1 MQQDLNE
8 LSLWSQASHMKLHP
22 KKCKVLHI
30 EFRKIPVT
38 PPSLTVNNIEVQ
50 LVKVLRV
57 LGVILQADLK
67 WNSHVDS
74 VCTKA
79 NQRLYFLRKLKHFHL
94 TTDDLLT
101 VYTSYIRPILEYA
114 APVWHSGLP
123 YKLSDGI
130 EKVQRRALRV
140 ILGSEYTSYAAA
152 CSHLGLPTL
161 SSRRRTLTETF
172 AKSLL
177 RSGQLQHILRYHPP
191 EEASVAGLQ
200 KYRHNLI
207 VIDKTKTIYC
217 YIPKTGCTTT
227 KLVMYNLQHD
237 TNLTSADLGPNK
249 KVEIHRYP
257 FKLLNKYSME
267 DAQMRLKTYNK
278 LIVVRDPLE
287 RLASAWL
294 DKFFNSPGRFIF
306 RKRLRQA
313 VGNSTFGKTT
323 TKRVQYDF
331 IAHTDTLVE
340 DLRLFFHR
348 SGIVG
353 KDGILPRQHPS
364 RAKARF
370 GRTFRVV
377 PPEDIRRL
385 GQIYKPDFDM
395 FGYSIEEDLEMIENE
410 QRNALKQN
418 V

>member
-1 MQQDLNE
+1 MPL
-8 LSLWSQASHMKLHP
+8 LSMVKWRPTVKYVTLLTIAACISVVYFNVGDIHGVPGKSAQIST
-22 KKCKVLHI
+22 
-30 EFRKIPVT
+30 FPVN
-38 PPSLTVNNIEVQ
+38 VNNYQNGGQHLDAKGTSRPAIGEQ
-50 LVKVLRV
+50 EKRIA
-57 LGVILQADLK
+57 ILK
-67 WNSHVDS
+67 EY
-74 VCTKA
+74 C
-79 NQRLYFLRKLKHFHL
+79 RKN
-94 TTDDLLT
+94 
-101 VYTSYIRPILEYA
+101 
-114 APVWHSGLP
+114 P
-123 YKLSDGI
+123 Y
-130 EKVQRRALRV
+130 R
-140 ILGSEYTSYAAA
+140 
-152 CSHLGLPTL
+152 
-161 SSRRRTLTETF
+161 
-172 AKSLL
+172 
-177 RSGQLQHILRYHPP
+177 
-191 EEASVAGLQ
+191 GLQ

-249 KVEIHRYP
+249 KVQIHQYP

-294 DKFFNSPGRFIF
+294 DKFINSPGRFIF
-306 RKRLRQA
+306 IKRLRQA
-313 VGNSTFGKTT
+313 VGNSKFGTTT
-323 TKRVQYDF
+323 TKRALPRNRSRQGSMAARRAPPISIRDFVWSIINNKYRNVHWEPFFSHCAPCQVQYDF

-340 DLRLFFHR
+340 DLRLFFNM

-353 KDGILPRQHPS
+353 KDGILPRQRPS

-385 GQIYKPDFDM
+385 GKIYKPDFDM